1 MNAEFEALKNMVCK
15 GDKTDMH
22 KLEILQASIEYV
34 KYLEA
39 CVEKLRKA
47 TGAGGRCCKPPVFSP
62 RSGGS
67 GGHGDEEEEEEE
79 EDEEEDVDMDVETPA
94 EVERERER
102 ERGRAR
108 ERLEEEHRYAL
119 EQRRHSLASD
129 YASYTT
135 NPSSVATSPSFTP
148 LHGATSP
155 EFNPIHSAATSPVFT
170 LPPAQNMRLPSIS
183 PLLFPQTQP
192 PAHSPLEATAGALL
206 QLADEGRR
214 DSKIWSPR
222 GSTSSSFSGRGM
234 SVRDLLSS

>member
-39 CVEKLRKA
+39 CIEKLQSA
-47 TGAGGRCCKPPVFSP
+47 TGNSGGRCCEPPPTFSP
-62 RSGGS
+62 RNRA
-67 GGHGDEEEEEEE
+67 DEEEGEG
-79 EDEEEDVDMDVETPA
+79 DDDDEDVDMET
-94 EVERERER
+94 EK
-102 ERGRAR
+102 
-108 ERLEEEHRYAL
+108 ERLEVDH
-119 EQRRHSLASD
+119 RRHSIAGSE

-148 LHGATSP
+148 LLNSATSP
-155 EFNPIHSAATSPVFT
+155 EFNPIHSATTSPVFS
-170 LPPAQNMRLPSIS
+170 LPPAQTMRLPSIS

-214 DSKIWSPR
+214 ESRVWTPR
-222 GSTSSSFSGRGM
+222 GSTSSSGRGM

>member
-39 CVEKLRKA
+39 CIEKLQSA
-47 TGAGGRCCKPPVFSP
+47 TGSSNRCCEPPPVFSP
-62 RSGGS
+62 RSHS
-67 GGHGDEEEEEEE
+67 NEQEEEEG
-79 EDEEEDVDMDVETPA
+79 EDEDEDVDMETQ
-94 EVERERER
+94 EKERPEDDCR
-102 ERGRAR
+102 
-108 ERLEEEHRYAL
+108 RY
-119 EQRRHSLASD
+119 SLASE

-148 LHGATSP
+148 FLHSAASP
-155 EFNPIHSAATSPVFT
+155 EFNPVHSSTTSPVFA
-170 LPPAQNMRLPSIS
+170 LPPAQTMRLPSIS

-192 PAHSPLEATAGALL
+192 PLHSPLEATAGALL

-214 DSKIWSPR
+214 GSRVWTPR
-222 GSTSSSFSGRGM
+222 GSTSSSGRGM